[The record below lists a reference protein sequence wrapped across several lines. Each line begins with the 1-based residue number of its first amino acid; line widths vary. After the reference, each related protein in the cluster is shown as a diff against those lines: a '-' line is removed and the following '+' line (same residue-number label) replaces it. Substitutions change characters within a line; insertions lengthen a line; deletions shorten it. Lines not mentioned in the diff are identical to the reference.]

1 MPGKVER
8 AVVSFLVWYS
18 RLLLLFFLRCSSC
31 VASHLRSMCL
41 KGVVEATGDTVLNL
55 PATEDR
61 VFRRKKFDTEK
72 YRYTLHRPM
81 P

>member
-8 AVVSFLVWYS
+8 AVVFVLVRCS
-18 RLLLLFFLRCSSC
+18 LLLLLLLLRCCCC

-61 VFRRKKFDTEK
+61 VFRRKKFDAENTG
-72 YRYTLHRPM
+72 TLHRLIA
-81 P
+81 

>member
-8 AVVSFLVWYS
+8 AVVFVLVRCS
-18 RLLLLFFLRCSSC
+18 LLLLLLRCCCC

-41 KGVVEATGDTVLNL
+41 KGVVVATGDTVLNL

-61 VFRRKKFDTEK
+61 VFRRKKFDAENTG
-72 YRYTLHRPM
+72 TLHRLIA
-81 P
+81 